1 MDPVF
6 LLQQALNGLSFGA
19 LLFLVA
25 SGFTLVFGLMRISNL
40 AHGGFY
46 LVGAY
51 VAVSTVAASGNFWLG
66 VVAGAVSAAA
76 LGLLVERGLL
86 RRVRNQEMPEV
97 LVTVGV
103 SFIIADM
110 VLALFGGDPKS
121 VGAGGIGAPS
131 GALIIGDFGYPYYRL
146 FIIGVT
152 IVIGVALFVLQRR
165 TRVGAVVRAGVD
177 NREMAAAVG
186 INIDAVFTGVFIFGA
201 MLAGIAGAI
210 GSGLLSLSP
219 SSGTEILLFAMVVVI
234 IGGLG
239 SVAGAAVGSV
249 LIGLIDA
256 FAKVWVPEFSYF
268 TIFAPM
274 ALVLVFRPYGLL
286 GRSA

>member
-1 MDPVF
+1 MDPI
-6 LLQQALNGLSFGA
+6 LLIQLILNGLSFGA

-40 AHGGFY
+40 AHGGFF

-51 VAVSTVAASGNFWLG
+51 VAVVTVGATQNFW
-66 VVAGAVSAAA
+66 VGAITGALSAA
-76 LGLLVERGLL
+76 LIGLVTERGLL

-103 SFIIADM
+103 SFVIADV

-121 VGAGGIGAPS
+121 ISAGGGAPS
-131 GALIIGDFGYPYYRL
+131 GALAIGDFVYPQYRL

-152 IVIGVALFVLQRR
+152 LVIGVVLFVIQKHSKI
-165 TRVGAVVRAGVD
+165 GAIVRAGVD
-177 NREMAAAVG
+177 NREMTASIG
-186 INIDAVFTGVFIFGA
+186 INIDKVFTGVFVFGA
-201 MLAGIAGAI
+201 LLAGATGAI

-219 SSGTEILLFAMVVVI
+219 ASGTEILLFAMVVVI

-239 SVAGAAVGSV
+239 SIQGAAVGAV
-249 LIGLIDA
+249 LIGIIDA
-256 FAKVWVPEFSYF
+256 FAKAWFPEFSYF
-268 TIFAPM
+268 TVFAPM
-274 ALVLVFRPYGLL
+274 ALVLVFRPYGLF
-286 GRSA
+286 GRAA

>member
-1 MDPVF
+1 MDPIF
-6 LLQQALNGLSFGA
+6 LLQQILNGLSFGA

-46 LVGAY
+46 LIGAY
-51 VAVSTVAASGNFWLG
+51 VAVVTVAATRNFW
-66 VVAGAVSAAA
+66 AGALAGALSAAVF
-76 LGLLVERGLL
+76 GLIVERGLL

-103 SFIIADM
+103 SFVIADL

-121 VGAGGIGAPS
+121 VGSGAGAPT
-131 GALIIGDFGYPYYRL
+131 GALVIGDFAYPQYRL

-152 IVIGVALFVLQRR
+152 VLIGIVLFVVQKR
-165 TRVGAVVRAGVD
+165 TRIGAIVRAGVD
-177 NREMAAAVG
+177 NREMTAAIG
-186 INIDAVFTGVFIFGA
+186 INIDRVFTGIFIFGA
-201 MLAGIAGAI
+201 FLAGITGAI

-239 SVAGAAVGSV
+239 SIQGAAVGAV

-256 FAKVWVPEFSYF
+256 FAKAWLPEFSYF

-274 ALVLVFRPYGLL
+274 ALVLVFRPYGLF
-286 GRSA
+286 GRPS

>member
-1 MDPVF
+1 MDPIF
-6 LLQQALNGLSFGA
+6 LVQQLLNGLSFGA

-51 VAVSTVAASGNFWLG
+51 VAVSTVAATGNFWFG
-66 VVAGAVSAAA
+66 VLAGAISAAGV
-76 LGLLVERGLL
+76 GLVVERGLL

-103 SFIIADM
+103 SFVIADLL
-110 VLALFGGDPKS
+110 LAAFGGDPKS
-121 VGAGGIGAPS
+121 VGAGGAPS
-131 GALIIGDFGYPYYRL
+131 GALILGDFAYPWYRL

-152 IVIGVALFVLQRR
+152 VLIGVALFVLQRF
-165 TRVGAVVRAGVD
+165 TRIGAIVRAGVD
-177 NREMAAAVG
+177 NREMTSAIG
-186 INIDAVFTGVFIFGA
+186 IDVDRVFTGVFVFGA
-201 MLAGIAGAI
+201 VLAGIAGAI
-210 GSGLLSLSP
+210 GSGLLSISP
-219 SSGTEILLFAMVVVI
+219 SAGTEMLLFAMVVVI

-239 SVAGAAVGSV
+239 SIAGAVIGAVV
-249 LIGLIDA
+249 IGIIDA
-256 FAKVWVPEFSYF
+256 FAKVWLPEFSYF
-268 TIFAPM
+268 TVFAPM

-286 GRSA
+286 GRPA

>member
-1 MDPVF
+1 LDPIF
-6 LLQQALNGLSFGA
+6 LIQQVLNGLSFGA

-51 VAVSTVAASGNFWLG
+51 VAVVTVAATHNFWVG
-66 VVAGAVSAAA
+66 AIAGAASA
-76 LGLLVERGLL
+76 GVIGIITERGLL

-103 SFIIADM
+103 SFVIADL
-110 VLALFGGDPKS
+110 VLAFFGGNPKS
-121 VGAGGIGAPS
+121 VGAAGGVPS
-131 GALIIGDFGYPYYRL
+131 GALVIGDFVFPQYRL

-152 IVIGVALFVLQRR
+152 IVIGIILFVIQKHSKI
-165 TRVGAVVRAGVD
+165 GAVVRAGVD
-177 NREMAAAVG
+177 NREMASALG
-186 INIDAVFTGVFIFGA
+186 INIDKVFTGVFVFGA
-201 MLAGIAGAI
+201 CLAGLTGAI

-239 SVAGAAVGSV
+239 SIQGAAVGAV

-256 FAKVWVPEFSYF
+256 FSKAWLPEFSYF

-274 ALVLVFRPYGLL
+274 ALLLVFRPYGLF
-286 GRSA
+286 GRPS